1 MKEKSVVTEG
11 YVLKNKIYKYMT
23 AIWKNEKNV
32 HIDKLNGRFDKCNSA
47 YHITTKRKPIGVK
60 WITNMTLMLKEMLK
74 IPNLNL
80 MIMLEYQNIKSIF
93 VFVIR
98 KVENTLPWSCIIS
111 DLNDEEI
118 VETVWT
124 IYEK

>member
-23 AIWKNEKNV
+23 AIWKKEKNV

-60 WITNMTLMLKEMLK
+60 WITN
-74 IPNLNL
+74 ID
-80 MIMLEYQNIKSIF
+80 F
-93 VFVIR
+93 D
-98 KVENTLPWSCIIS
+98 VERNVKDPKFKFDDHVRVSK
-111 DLNDEEI
+111 
-118 VETVWT
+118 
-124 IYEK
+124 Y